1 MAIRPSSVKVVALC
15 GDAVAEAVDAASS
28 HDFKVEAKTGHGEAR
43 FNTMSVEVRPCVSTD
58 ELRDAL
64 LPFWHYMGSAPPD
77 DRFASFARV
86 LAPHRAYGAWDQGR
100 IVGGSGALALDL
112 TVPGGRVR
120 AAGLTVV
127 GVLPTHRRRGT
138 LRTLMR
144 HQLDACRERTE
155 PVAYLWASDERIYGR
170 FGFGLA
176 SLAAAIEL
184 PREHSAYHGPNG
196 PAGEASLVPLDAA
209 ERLLAP
215 IYARVADATPGMFAR
230 SLDWWQTRTLTDP
243 EWRRQGRGNLHCVV
257 IAFDQRPVAYALYRV
272 NANFAHGI
280 ATGAVEV
287 MEALGDSP
295 HATRAIWRHLLDID
309 LTSRTTAELLP
320 LDHPLLLMIA
330 EPRRLHMNIR
340 DGTWVRL
347 VDIGTALSARTFA
360 PAGTVVIDVIDQF
373 CPWNAGRWR
382 VGANIVERTNEP
394 ADLRCDVSAL
404 GSTYLGG
411 FTWLQLFKALR
422 VEALRPGAIERADGV
437 FKPQGA
443 PWCPEI
449 F

>member
-1 MAIRPSSVKVVALC
+1 
-15 GDAVAEAVDAASS
+15 
-28 HDFKVEAKTGHGEAR
+28 
-43 FNTMSVEVRPCVSTD
+43 MSVEIRPCASAD
-58 ELRDAL
+58 ELRDIL
-64 LPFWHYMGSAPPD
+64 VPIWHYFWPAPLD
-77 DRFASFARV
+77 ERFASIAGV

-100 IVGGSGALALDL
+100 IVGGSAALPLDL

-120 AAGLTVV
+120 AAGLTMV

-138 LRTLMR
+138 LRALMR
-144 HQLDACRERTE
+144 RQLDACRERAD

-176 SLAAAIEL
+176 SVATAIEL
-184 PREHSAYHGPNG
+184 PREHSAFDGPKG
-196 PAGEASLVPLDAA
+196 PPGDASLVPLDAA
-209 ERLLAP
+209 EGWLAP

-230 SLDWWQTRTLTDP
+230 SPEWWQTRTLTDP
-243 EWRRQGRGNLHCVV
+243 EWRRQGRGQLQCVV
-257 IAFDQRPVAYALYRV
+257 MEFDQRPVAYALYRI
-272 NANFAHGI
+272 NAKFAHGI
-280 ATGAVEV
+280 AMGGVEV

-295 HATRAIWRHLLDID
+295 HATRAIWRYLLDID

-330 EPRRLHMNIR
+330 EPRRLCMNVR

-347 VDIGTALSARTFA
+347 VDVGAALSARAFA
-360 PAGTVVIDVIDQF
+360 PGGTVVIDVIDQF
-373 CPWNAGRWR
+373 CPWNTGRWR
-382 VGANIVERTNEP
+382 VGTKIVEQTNDP

-404 GSTYLGG
+404 GSVYLGG

-422 VEALRPGAIERADGV
+422 VDSLHADAIERADGV
-437 FKPQGA
+437 FRSQGA
-443 PWCPEI
+443 PWCAEI

>member
-1 MAIRPSSVKVVALC
+1 MKIN
-15 GDAVAEAVDAASS
+15 
-28 HDFKVEAKTGHGEAR
+28 AR
-43 FNTMSVEVRPCVSTD
+43 SVEVRPCASTE

-64 LPFWHYMGSAPPD
+64 LPIWHYWGSAPTD
-77 DRFASFARV
+77 ERFASFARV
-86 LAPHRAYGAWDQGR
+86 LAPHRAYGAWDRGQ
-100 IVGGSGALALDL
+100 IVGGSAALALDL
-112 TVPGGRVR
+112 TVPGGRVP
-120 AAGLTVV
+120 AAGVTVV

-138 LRTLMR
+138 LRALMR
-144 HQLDACRERTE
+144 HQLDVCRERAE

-184 PREHSAYHGPNG
+184 PREHSAYDGPTRPPG
-196 PAGEASLVPLDAA
+196 SASLVPLETA

-215 IYARVADATPGMFAR
+215 IYAQVARATPGMFAR
-230 SLDWWQTRTLTDP
+230 SPDWWQTRILTDP
-243 EWRRQGRGNLHCVV
+243 EWRRQGRGNLQCVV
-257 IAFDQRPVAYALYRV
+257 VEFEHGPVAYALYRV
-272 NANFAHGI
+272 NATFAQGI
-280 ATGAVEV
+280 ATGRVEV
-287 MEALGDSP
+287 IEAFGNSP
-295 HATRAIWRHLLDID
+295 QATRAIWRYLLDID
-309 LTSRTTAELLP
+309 LIARTTAELLP
-320 LDHPLLLMIA
+320 LDHPLLLMVA
-330 EPRRLHMNIR
+330 EPRRLRVNIR

-347 VDIGTALSARTFA
+347 VDVGAALSARAFA
-360 PAGTVVIDVIDQF
+360 PGATVIIDVIDEF

-382 VGANIVERTNEP
+382 VGAKIVEQTNDR

-404 GSTYLGG
+404 GSVYLGG

-422 VEALRPGAIERADGV
+422 LEALDPQAIERADAI

>member
-1 MAIRPSSVKVVALC
+1 
-15 GDAVAEAVDAASS
+15 
-28 HDFKVEAKTGHGEAR
+28 
-43 FNTMSVEVRPCVSTD
+43 MSVEVRACVSTD

-64 LPFWHYMGSAPPD
+64 LPIWHYVGSAPPD
-77 DRFASFARV
+77 ERFASFARV
-86 LAPHRAYGAWDQGR
+86 LAPDRAYGAWDQGR
-100 IVGGSGALALDL
+100 IVGGSAALPLDL

-138 LRTLMR
+138 LRVLMR
-144 HQLDACRERTE
+144 HQLDACRERAE

-176 SLAAAIEL
+176 SLAAGIEL
-184 PREHSAYHGPNG
+184 PREHSAYNGPNG
-196 PAGEASLVPLDAA
+196 PAGDAALVPLDAA
-209 ERLLAP
+209 EGLLAP
-215 IYARVADATPGMFAR
+215 IYARVANATPGMFAR
-230 SLDWWQTRTLTDP
+230 SQDWWQTRTLIDP
-243 EWRRQGRGNLHCVV
+243 EWRRQGRGNLQCVV

-280 ATGAVEV
+280 AMGCVAVI
-287 MEALGDSP
+287 EALGDSP
-295 HATRAIWRHLLDID
+295 HATRAIWRYLLDID

-347 VDIGTALSARTFA
+347 VDVGTALSARTYA
-360 PAGTVVIDVIDQF
+360 PAGTVVIDLIDQF

-382 VGANIVERTNEP
+382 VGAQIVEQTNDP
-394 ADLRCDVSAL
+394 ADLRCDVAAL
-404 GSTYLGG
+404 GSAYLGG
-411 FTWLQLFKALR
+411 FTWLQLFRALR
-422 VEALRPGAIERADGV
+422 VEVLRPDAIERADGV
-437 FKPQGA
+437 FKSQGA
-443 PWCPEI
+443 PWCAEI

>member
-1 MAIRPSSVKVVALC
+1 VALC
-15 GDAVAEAVDAASS
+15 AIGDAALRMRPNRSQ
-28 HDFKVEAKTGHGEAR
+28 HFWVETKRGHGDAR
-43 FNTMSVEVRPCVSTD
+43 INAMSVEVRACLSTD
-58 ELRDAL
+58 ELREAL
-64 LPFWHYMGSAPPD
+64 LPIWHYLGSAPPD
-77 DRFASFARV
+77 ERFASFARV

-144 HQLDACRERTE
+144 HQLGACRERAE

-184 PREHSAYHGPNG
+184 PREHSAYHRPNG
-196 PAGEASLVPLDAA
+196 PAGDALLVPLDAA
-209 ERLLAP
+209 ERLVAP
-215 IYARVADATPGMFAR
+215 IHARVADATPGMFSR
-230 SLDWWQTRTLTDP
+230 SPDWWQTRTLTDP
-243 EWRRQGRGNLHCVV
+243 EWRRQGRGNLQCVV
-257 IAFDQRPVAYALYRV
+257 IAFDHRPVAYALYRV

-280 ATGAVEV
+280 AMGCVEV
-287 MEALGDSP
+287 IEALGDSP
-295 HATRAIWRHLLDID
+295 HATRAIWRYLFDID

-330 EPRRLHMNIR
+330 EPRRLQMNIR

-360 PAGTVVIDVIDQF
+360 PGATVVIDVVDQF

-382 VGANIVERTNEP
+382 VGANIVEQTDDP

-404 GSTYLGG
+404 GSVYLGG
-411 FTWLQLFKALR
+411 FTWLQLFSALR
-422 VEALRPGAIERADGV
+422 VEVLRPEAIERADSV

-443 PWCPEI
+443 PWCAEI